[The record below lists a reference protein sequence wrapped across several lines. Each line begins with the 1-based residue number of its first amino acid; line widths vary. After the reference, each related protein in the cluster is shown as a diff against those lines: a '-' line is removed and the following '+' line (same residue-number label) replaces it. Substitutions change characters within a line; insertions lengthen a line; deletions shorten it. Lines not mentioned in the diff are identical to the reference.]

1 MGQQACCGLEA
12 AARERA
18 RRLFDAGR
26 YAGVDAY
33 NVTGAGALVWSFDLP
48 AVIIKAQAE
57 RLDEEVNKRRRKP
70 VSSRD

>member
-18 RRLFDAGR
+18 RRLFDTGR

-33 NVTGAGALVWSFDLP
+33 NVTGAPEL
-48 AVIIKAQAE
+48 
-57 RLDEEVNKRRRKP
+57 
-70 VSSRD
+70 